1 MNKTIKQA
9 ERYEAPA
16 MNVVE
21 LKFHRPIL
29 VGSILVGSNE
39 DSQKVP
45 GLWDEEEE

>member
-16 MNVVE
+16 MNFVE
-21 LKFHRPIL
+21 LKFHRP
-29 VGSILVGSNE
+29 ILVGSNE